1 MDAKTVQ
8 WIVDQALAE
17 QQKKFTEQLKEMNAF
32 QRKLKIEQMKAS
44 YKSPADKR
52 AVGYL
57 ADEDF
62 DWKDFSEALQAITEN
77 GELLDVGTHAQEF
90 AKFGE
95 FCFRFATMRSRKNLK
110 ESEAYKVANESRY
123 GWMTEKFY
131 RQGEIFQKETDDVWF
146 ENDDLTTEEKLDSFR
161 QAEKCAKLAL
171 EKKSEFGAEN
181 SPDVQFVQ
189 CYGCGAFGHTQRYC
203 PS

>member
-8 WIVDQALAE
+8 WIVDKALAE
-17 QQKKFTEQLKEMNAF
+17 QREKFTEQFKEMNAF
-32 QRKLKIEQMKAS
+32 QRKMKIEQMKAG

-77 GELLDVGTHAQEF
+77 EKLLDVGTHAQEF
-90 AKFGE
+90 AKFGK
-95 FCFRFATMRSRKNLK
+95 FCLRFANMRSRKNLK
-110 ESEAYKVANESRY
+110 ELEAYKVANESRY
-123 GWMTEKFY
+123 GWMTEKCY
-131 RQGEIFQKETDDVWF
+131 RQGEIFQEESGDVWF
-146 ENDDLTTEEKLDSFR
+146 EKDDLTAEEKLESFR
-161 QAEKCAKLAL
+161 EAEKSAKLAL
-171 EKKSEFGAEN
+171 ERKSEFGAEN
-181 SPDVQFVQ
+181 PPDVQ
-189 CYGCGAFGHTQRYC
+189 CYGCGAFGHTRKYC